1 MAEEKKRYWLK
12 LDKDFL
18 KSPQIKVIQK
28 MPNGKDYI
36 ILYLSLM
43 LESVETIG
51 HLKLNGLIP
60 YNAEIISAITETNI
74 DIVRSALEVFKSL
87 GMIQYLDDGTIF
99 MVAVPK
105 MTGKESESA
114 ERVRRYREKLQQKE
128 ILALPKLPKS
138 NAERQKQHKAK
149 KYCEEYQ
156 HIPFIEDYVN
166 NKRYNGNYYIVLKR
180 DKLKCSIC
188 GSIENL
194 CVHHIDGYDELK
206 PENNNTEKMITLCRS
221 CHRQVHEET
230 TIISEEILESIDYYC
245 DSNESNETCNTEVTK
260 CNDNKEK
267 EEDKQ
272 IIEKINN
279 EEIKKEEETKEQKEI
294 KAIEKLQQYK
304 NPDLMFDK
312 KIDEVFKLYK
322 KKCPNLCSLVFEERN
337 IERRQQVKDLLILCR
352 YDMGYIEGLFNRA
365 NEQITFYDEKINFQ
379 SLIKNHEK
387 IYQGIGAKKPE
398 KKETAETMQEKFAKW
413 EAEAKE
419 REAREKNDINW

>member
-128 ILALPKLPKS
+128 IFSLQC
-138 NAERQKQHKAK
+138 NA
-149 KYCEEYQ
+149 
-156 HIPFIEDYVN
+156 
-166 NKRYNGNYYIVLKR
+166 
-180 DKLKCSIC
+180 
-188 GSIENL
+188 
-194 CVHHIDGYDELK
+194 
-206 PENNNTEKMITLCRS
+206 
-221 CHRQVHEET
+221 
-230 TIISEEILESIDYYC
+230 
-245 DSNESNETCNTEVTK
+245 EVTK

-267 EEDKQ
+267 EKEEEKE
-272 IIEKINN
+272 IIEKIN
-279 EEIKKEEETKEQKEI
+279 KEEKEI

-322 KKCPNLCSLVFEERN
+322 KKCPNLYPLVYEERN

-365 NEQITFYDEKINFQ
+365 NEQIFFYEEKMNFQ

-387 IYQGIGAKKPE
+387 IYHGIGGKKPE
-398 KKETAETMQEKFAKW
+398 KKETAETLKEKIAKW
-413 EAEAKE
+413 EANAKE
-419 REAREKNDINW
+419 REARENNDIEL

>member
-128 ILALPKLPKS
+128 VLALQC
-138 NAERQKQHKAK
+138 NA
-149 KYCEEYQ
+149 
-156 HIPFIEDYVN
+156 
-166 NKRYNGNYYIVLKR
+166 
-180 DKLKCSIC
+180 
-188 GSIENL
+188 
-194 CVHHIDGYDELK
+194 
-206 PENNNTEKMITLCRS
+206 
-221 CHRQVHEET
+221 
-230 TIISEEILESIDYYC
+230 
-245 DSNESNETCNTEVTK
+245 EVTK

-279 EEIKKEEETKEQKEI
+279 EETKEQKEI
-294 KAIEKLQQYK
+294 KALEKLQQYK

-312 KIDEVFKLYK
+312 KINEVFELYK
-322 KKCPNLCSLVFEERN
+322 KKCPNLCPLVFEERN

-352 YDMGYIEGLFNRA
+352 YDLGYIEGLFNRA
-365 NEQITFYDEKINFQ
+365 NEQITFFDEKINFQ

-387 IYQGIGAKKPE
+387 IYQGIGAPKPE
-398 KKETAETMQEKFAKW
+398 KKDNAQTMQEKWAQW
-413 EAEAKE
+413 EKEAQE
-419 REAREKNDINW
+419 REARQAKENNLNW